1 MIKSNRNAMG
11 NAANPYQGNYKKV
24 LCVCSAGLLRSAL
37 HVVGYYMTLV

>member
-24 LCVCSAGLLRSAL
+24 FYVCSVAQLQIKDYKL
-37 HVVGYYMTLV
+37 